1 MNPPTSSDEFAGD
14 EFSNNLFSDLAPLL
28 TLFGEQVTKQFL
40 SLSLGWADN
49 VLLAMGPL
57 GIMTIIVSA
66 IRVGGIKQL
75 KAVVGRW
82 DCRHRVEP
90 PIILTCIRARESRS
104 TAEQELL
111 SSTSADVCELWSGR
125 EIVRLIGN
133 PQMKWLILDK
143 TDGKLHDLQSAY
155 QTNVIQSDTK
165 SRSDESEFIPTL
177 SDAAPN
183 LALNVRHA
191 TASHKELWFWAVIGV
206 VLQGTALVIPGFATY
221 RWAWLKAGA
230 PVAGYGYPCFLV
242 GTLLV
247 IAGVLGCGHV
257 IEGITTE
264 HNFEPAYGKDIQS
277 LVLQRSATVAD
288 QHFSSYAILGP
299 SWIRTSTL
307 ESDPKDSYFS
317 ILAATSTLTALVGFV
332 IQFVGLRA
340 LHWSATILQLG
351 ITLVMTGVRA
361 RARRGL
367 AFDPTATRILDGHE
381 KAWLALYLGE

>member
-1 MNPPTSSDEFAGD
+1 MDSPTSSSEFAGD

-75 KAVVGRW
+75 KAVVGR
-82 DCRHRVEP
+82 
-90 PIILTCIRARESRS
+90 ARESRS

-111 SSTSADVCELWSGR
+111 SSTSADVCEFWSGR

-133 PQMKWLILDK
+133 PQMKWLIIDRSNGELY
-143 TDGKLHDLQSAY
+143 DLQSAHKSGFISS
-155 QTNVIQSDTK
+155 QDKGSDRDLIDTVG
-165 SRSDESEFIPTL
+165 IL
-177 SDAAPN
+177 NDAAPN
-183 LALNVRHA
+183 LALNVRRA
-191 TASHKELWFWAVIGV
+191 TASRGELWLWAMIGT
-206 VLQGTALVIPGFATY
+206 VLQVTAIVFPGVTTY
-221 RWAWLKAGA
+221 RWAWVKAGA
-230 PVAGYGYPCFLV
+230 PIAPYGYPCFVV

-247 IAGVLGCGHV
+247 VVGGMGCGHV

-264 HNFEPAYGKDIQS
+264 HNFKPTGSRDLQS
-277 LVLQRSATVAD
+277 LILQRSVTVAD
-288 QHFSSYAILGP
+288 QHFASYAIFSS

-307 ESDPKDSYFS
+307 DNSPYESYFS
-317 ILAATSTLTALVGFV
+317 VLAAASTITALVGFV

-361 RARRGL
+361 WARRGL
-367 AFDPTATRILDGHE
+367 AFDPVTVRILDGHE
-381 KAWLALYLGE
+381 RAWLALYLGRQSNRNSPNIQVPPK